1 MKNISFI
8 TEKAVKAARLIL
20 KQQVESAIKEIVE
33 DGETVNLD
41 CSYMGSVIHSITSKD
56 DEMSIDMS
64 QYGAGIL
71 ERNTWD
77 FTQLCLGEKLAIYD
91 RLIELSNENDD

>member
-8 TEKAVKAARLIL
+8 TEKAVEAARLIL

-41 CSYMGSVIHSITSKD
+41 CSYMGNVIHSITSKD
-56 DEMSIDMS
+56 DEMAIVMS

-91 RLIELSNENDD
+91 RLVELSD

>member
-1 MKNISFI
+1 MKVISYQTFSV
-8 TEKAVKAARLIL
+8 VKASRLIL
-20 KQQVESAIKEIVE
+20 KQQVENAIREVIE
-33 DGETVNLD
+33 DGETIDLD

-56 DEMSIDMS
+56 DEITIDMS
-64 QYGAGIL
+64 QFGAGIL

-91 RLIELSNENDD
+91 RLVELSD